1 MQHYLCYPIPLLK
14 AVEEPLHSASAFPN
28 FQTESRRAECFYPTE
43 ESPLRTGVYVRAVTV
58 LTGPATRATSEHT
71 SAHPYPIG
79 SMPGMLF
86 LIHAHR
92 RDDSSSPSQPVS
104 FFFFFASSS
113 NFEIKL
119 SPPFTTEKIGK
130 ANLLTYSYFCSVER

>member
-14 AVEEPLHSASAFPN
+14 AVEEPIHSASAFPN

-71 SAHPYPIG
+71 SAHPYP
-79 SMPGMLF
+79 
-86 LIHAHR
+86 R
-92 RDDSSSPSQPVS
+92 RVYARNVVFDSCSQ
-104 FFFFFASSS
+104 
-113 NFEIKL
+113 K
-119 SPPFTTEKIGK
+119 
-130 ANLLTYSYFCSVER
+130 R